1 MRKNKKQR
9 LDQHILKIDQ
19 SEIKVSFEEL
29 FYDLIFIIV
38 ISKISMLLVESNNIS
53 GFTFIAVIGLFFAMV
68 WSWLFR
74 LIHNNQVHIMSNKFG
89 SRVANLKNIT
99 YLEILL
105 IILIIHNFNEITINF
120 IISVLAVVLLVTTL
134 TMTQVRTFLKDY
146 FADDRESLRK
156 IIMKA
161 RSRNI
166 SLINID
172 YICERYG
179 VIIILFLGEILATI
193 FTNIESTT
201 RLLFVVIMV
210 IIMFNEISNLL
221 KMIPLRLI
229 ESQNR
234 PKLYLS
240 LRSNFISILVT
251 LLALIVSIDYSSHH
265 HHLYGLIIFG
275 ILVVYQFIVYR
286 LKQVFEFDHSI
297 FRLCYFIV
305 ISLLVIFT
313 PMNILLLNILLLA
326 LPIVWN
332 VYIIK
337 KLSQ

>member
-9 LDQHILKIDQ
+9 FDQHILKIDQ
-19 SEIKVSFEEL
+19 SEVKVSFEEL

-38 ISKISMLLVESNNIS
+38 ISKISMLLVESNDIS
-53 GFTFIAVIGLFFAMV
+53 GLTFIAVIGLFFTMV

-89 SRVANLKNIT
+89 SRVANLKNVT

-120 IISVLAVVLLVTTL
+120 IVSVLAVVLLVTIL
-134 TMTQVRTFLKDY
+134 TMSQVRSFLNDY
-146 FADDRESLRK
+146 FVDDRESLQK

-161 RSRNI
+161 RSRNV

-193 FTNIESTT
+193 FTNVESTT
-201 RLLFVVIMV
+201 RLLFSVIMI

-221 KMIPLRLI
+221 KMIPQCLI
-229 ESQNR
+229 DSQNR

-240 LRSNFISILVT
+240 LRSNFIKILVT
-251 LLALIVSIDYSSHH
+251 LLALIVSIDYSFHH
-265 HHLYGLIIFG
+265 QYLYGLVIFC
-275 ILVVYQFIVYR
+275 ILMLYQFIVYQFKKSFN
-286 LKQVFEFDHSI
+286 LNHSI
-297 FRLCYFIV
+297 FMLSYFIV

-313 PMNILLLNILLLA
+313 TVDILLLNILLLV

-332 VYIIK
+332 IYIIK
-337 KLSQ
+337 KA